1 MGWLKSSRSG
11 KNRSRVIISLVS
23 YQFIWQQPQMAA
35 ASDFNTYQSRM
46 LVKQTVFFCIY
57 PVKLAVAPNKEV

>member
-1 MGWLKSSRSG
+1 MESLYTSESDGCYIRTV
-11 KNRSRVIISLVS
+11 RVS
-23 YQFIWQQPQMAA
+23 
-35 ASDFNTYQSRM
+35 QSRM